1 MRLTQN
7 EIGSKKLNTVA
18 CLVVRKDCFV
28 ISTIMISTCD
38 AMSHFND
45 GTKGRYHLL
54 IHKELEQLRHSRKK
68 NNKSDIYQEH
78 FQIKFQP

>member
-7 EIGSKKLNTVA
+7 EIESKKLNTVA
-18 CLVVRKDCFV
+18 CLLFV
-28 ISTIMISTCD
+28 ISTIMISIRD
-38 AMSHFND
+38 AMSQFNG

-78 FQIKFQP
+78 FQIKFHP